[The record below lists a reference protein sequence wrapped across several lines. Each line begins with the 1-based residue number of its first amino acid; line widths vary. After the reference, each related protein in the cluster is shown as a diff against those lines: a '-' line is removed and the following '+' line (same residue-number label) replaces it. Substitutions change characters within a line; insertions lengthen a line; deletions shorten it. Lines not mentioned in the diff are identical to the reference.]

1 MYEFSLKTFYN
12 AIKTSKLR
20 IATHCGIAV
29 ILGLVIAFSI
39 PKEYTADKMLAPE
52 QQQEGISGGLGN
64 LANMAGLNLSNST
77 DAIVPD
83 LYPSVVESND
93 FIVNLLYTDVTTIEG
108 DTMTYLT
115 YLREHTNSPWWS
127 VIGKGLRKII
137 GFFTTSNEEAN
148 INSSARIDPTK
159 MSRAEDDIVGFARSN
174 ISCSISQLN
183 NTINISVRAQDP
195 NVAKIMA
202 DEVTDNLQN
211 FIILYRTS
219 KVRGDYEYYKTIAE
233 TAYMKY
239 LDAEKQYA
247 QFCDSHSN
255 ATKQTYLSERDRL
268 ANDVQITLMSYT
280 QMKQQEQMAEAKV
293 RERTPAFT
301 VIKQA
306 SVPNRHS
313 SPRKVLIL
321 AGMLF
326 LALSAS
332 IMHIYIRLLLSK
344 GKSILSD
351 IHQQYD
357 TNITGQS

>member
-1 MYEFSLKTFYN
+1 MYEFSLRTFFD
-12 AIKTSKLR
+12 AIKKNKRR
-20 IATHCGIAV
+20 IATHCGIA
-29 ILGLVIAFSI
+29 IIIGLIIALSI
-39 PKEYTADKMLAPE
+39 PKEYTAEKMLAPE
-52 QQQEGISGGLGN
+52 QQQEGLSGGLGN

-93 FIVNLLYTDVTTIEG
+93 FIVNLLYTEVTTQKG
-108 DTMTYLT
+108 DTITYLT
-115 YLREHTNSPWWS
+115 YLCKHTDSPWWS
-127 VIGKGLRKII
+127 AIGKGIRKVI
-137 GFFTTSNEEAN
+137 GFITASNEESN
-148 INSSARIDPTK
+148 INSSARIDPANI
-159 MSRAEDDIVGFARSN
+159 SRAEEDIVGFARSN

-195 NVAKIMA
+195 VVAKIMA
-202 DEVTDNLQN
+202 DEVTNNLQN

-233 TAYMKY
+233 TAHQKY

-255 ATKQTYLSERDRL
+255 ATKQAYLSERDRL

-332 IMHIYIRLLLSK
+332 LMHIYIRLLLSK
-344 GKSILSD
+344 EED
-351 IHQQYD
+351 
-357 TNITGQS
+357 

>member
-20 IATHCGIAV
+20 IAAHCSIAV
-29 ILGLVIAFSI
+29 ICGLVIAFSI

-64 LANMAGLNLSNST
+64 LANMAGINLSNST

-93 FIVNLLYTDVTTIEG
+93 FIVNLLYTDVTTVEG
-108 DTMTYLT
+108 ETMAYLT
-115 YLREHTNSPWWS
+115 YLREHTDSPWWS
-127 VIGKGLRKII
+127 AISKGIKKVIGFITASK
-137 GFFTTSNEEAN
+137 EEPTL
-148 INSSARIDPTK
+148 NSSARIDPTK

-174 ISCSISQLN
+174 ISCAISQLN

-202 DEVTDNLQN
+202 DEVTNNLQN

-233 TAYMKY
+233 TAYQKY

-301 VIKQA
+301 VIKHA

-326 LALSAS
+326 LALSGS
-332 IMHIYIRLLLSK
+332 IIYIYIRLLFSK
-344 GKSILSD
+344 KED
-351 IHQQYD
+351 
-357 TNITGQS
+357 

>member
-174 ISCSISQLN
+174 ISCAISQLN

-202 DEVTDNLQN
+202 DEVTNNLQN

-233 TAYMKY
+233 TAYQKY

-321 AGMLF
+321 AGMIF

-332 IMHIYIRLLLSK
+332 LMHIYIRLLLSK
-344 GKSILSD
+344 KEE
-351 IHQQYD
+351 
-357 TNITGQS
+357 

>member
-20 IATHCGIAV
+20 IAAHCGIAV
-29 ILGLVIAFSI
+29 ICGLVIAFSI

-64 LANMAGLNLSNST
+64 LANMAGINLSNST

-93 FIVNLLYTDVTTIEG
+93 FIVNLLYTDVTTVEG
-108 DTMTYLT
+108 ETMTYLT
-115 YLREHTNSPWWS
+115 YLREHTDSPWWS
-127 VIGKGLRKII
+127 AISKGIKKVIGFI
-137 GFFTTSNEEAN
+137 TASNEEPTL
-148 INSSARIDPTK
+148 NSSARIDPTK

-332 IMHIYIRLLLSK
+332 LMHIYIRLLFSK
-344 GKSILSD
+344 KED
-351 IHQQYD
+351 
-357 TNITGQS
+357 

>member
-12 AIKTSKLR
+12 AIMASKLR
-20 IATHCGIAV
+20 IAIHCGIAV
-29 ILGLVIAFSI
+29 AIGLVIAFSI

-52 QQQEGISGGLGN
+52 QQQEGISGGLGS

-93 FIVNLLYTDVTTIEG
+93 FIVNLLYTDVMTLEG

-115 YLREHTNSPWWS
+115 YLREHTDSPWWS
-127 VIGKGLRKII
+127 AIGKGI
-137 GFFTTSNEEAN
+137 GKVISAITASDEEPAV
-148 INSSARIDPTK
+148 NSSARIDPTK
-159 MSRAEDDIVGFARSN
+159 MSKNEDDIVGFARSN

-183 NTINISVRAQDP
+183 NTINITVRAQDP
-195 NVAKIMA
+195 VVAKIMA
-202 DEVTDNLQN
+202 DVVTDNLQD

-233 TAYMKY
+233 TAYQKY
-239 LDAEKQYA
+239 LNAEKRYA

-255 ATKQTYLSERDRL
+255 ATKQTYISERDRL

-332 IMHIYIRLLLSK
+332 LMHIYIRLLLSNAK
-344 GKSILSD
+344 D
-351 IHQQYD
+351 
-357 TNITGQS
+357 

>member
-1 MYEFSLKTFYN
+1 
-12 AIKTSKLR
+12 
-20 IATHCGIAV
+20 
-29 ILGLVIAFSI
+29 
-39 PKEYTADKMLAPE
+39 
-52 QQQEGISGGLGN
+52 
-64 LANMAGLNLSNST
+64 
-77 DAIVPD
+77 
-83 LYPSVVESND
+83 
-93 FIVNLLYTDVTTIEG
+93 
-108 DTMTYLT
+108 MTYLT

-148 INSSARIDPTK
+148 INSTARIDPTK

-195 NVAKIMA
+195 IVAKIMA

-313 SPRKVLIL
+313 SPRKVIIL
-321 AGMLF
+321 AGMIF

-332 IMHIYIRLLLSK
+332 LMHIYIRLLLSK
-344 GKSILSD
+344 KEE
-351 IHQQYD
+351 
-357 TNITGQS
+357 

>member
-1 MYEFSLKTFYN
+1 MYEFSLKTFYK
-12 AIKTSKLR
+12 AIMASKLH
-20 IATHCGIAV
+20 IATHGGIAV
-29 ILGLVIAFSI
+29 VVGLVIAFSI

-52 QQQEGISGGLGN
+52 QQQEGISGGLGS

-93 FIVNLLYTDVTTIEG
+93 FIVNLLYTDVITQES

-115 YLREHTNSPWWS
+115 YLLEHTKSPWWS
-127 VIGKGLRKII
+127 EIGKGIKKVISSI
-137 GFFTTSNEEAN
+137 TASNEEPAL
-148 INSSARIDPTK
+148 NSSARIDPTK
-159 MSRAEDDIVGFARSN
+159 MSKKEDKIVDYARNN
-174 ISCSISQLN
+174 IGCSISQLN
-183 NTINISVRAQDP
+183 NTINITVRAQDP
-195 NVAKIMA
+195 VVAKIMT
-202 DEVTDNLQN
+202 DVVTDNLQD
-211 FIILYRTS
+211 FVILYRTS
-219 KVRGDYEYYKTIAE
+219 KVRGDYEYYKTIAND
-233 TAYMKY
+233 AYLKY
-239 LDAEKQYA
+239 LNAEKQYA

-255 ATKQTYLSERDRL
+255 ATKQSYLSERDRL
-268 ANDVQITLMSYT
+268 ANDVQITLMAYT

-321 AGMLF
+321 AGMIF

-332 IMHIYIRLLLSK
+332 LMHIYIRLLLSK
-344 GKSILSD
+344 KEE
-351 IHQQYD
+351 
-357 TNITGQS
+357 